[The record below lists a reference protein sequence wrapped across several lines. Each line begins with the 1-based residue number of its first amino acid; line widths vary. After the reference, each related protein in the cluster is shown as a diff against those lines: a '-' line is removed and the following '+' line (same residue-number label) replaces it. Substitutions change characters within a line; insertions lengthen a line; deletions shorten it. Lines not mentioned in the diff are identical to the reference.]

1 MRLTDSLKTRGA
13 EDRHISPGAFFS
25 RFVSCVC
32 SGVQTLAV
40 PQSFPSDQCHA
51 PRNVHA
57 YVASVWFVHYPH
69 SQFMSG
75 CRTSEFCTAF
85 IGNIQFHMFPVSCKT
100 DQKILIFS
108 SKDFVLNMHFEF
120 EPFSPQYSCISPAH
134 ILCIHTPKT
143 DHLFPGQFAY
153 PVRSSQGQRVLG
165 SQRPRCFPSRYTWC

>member
-1 MRLTDSLKTRGA
+1 MLRTGIFLLV
-13 EDRHISPGAFFS
+13 HFS
-25 RFVSCVC
+25 RDLCLVSAQG
-32 SGVQTLAV
+32 SKPSQSRNPSRPISATPLAMSMRMLH
-40 PQSFPSDQCHA
+40 PFGLF
-51 PRNVHA
+51 N
-57 YVASVWFVHYPH
+57 YPH
-69 SQFMSG
+69 SQFMSE

-108 SKDFVLNMHFEF
+108 NKDFVLNMHFEF

-143 DHLFPGQFAY
+143 DHLFPGQFVY